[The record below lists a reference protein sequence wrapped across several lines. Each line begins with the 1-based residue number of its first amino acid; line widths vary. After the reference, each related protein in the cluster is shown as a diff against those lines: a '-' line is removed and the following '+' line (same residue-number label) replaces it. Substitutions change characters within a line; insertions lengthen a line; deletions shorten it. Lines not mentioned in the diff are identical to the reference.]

1 MKKTMITLA
10 IAGLCAMSSGAF
22 AATDSANAVVTWK
35 GTVPGVLPG
44 NTITI
49 TGLGGGDIPPGQLS
63 VLDDGT
69 FASSASVI
77 LESHSFDDTKPE
89 SEKVGDLI
97 QATWKLKGV
106 SVTPAS
112 YNVEDVKVSFN
123 HTELAVG
130 ADLGELHDTISVD
143 VRNDVANDQV
153 IPSQSIEVTTIAV
166 ASVEVA

>member
-1 MKKTMITLA
+1 MKKTMTTLA
-10 IAGLCAMSSGAF
+10 IAGLCAMSAGAF
-22 AATDSANAVVTWK
+22 AATDSADAVVTWK

-49 TGLGGGDIPPGQLS
+49 TGLGGGKIPLGQLS
-63 VLDDGT
+63 VLEDGT
-69 FASSASVI
+69 FASSAAVI

-89 SEKVGDLI
+89 SERVGDLI

-112 YNVEDVKVSFN
+112 YNVDDVKVSFN
-123 HTELAVG
+123 NTELEVG
-130 ADLGELHDTISVD
+130 DSLGDLNDTISVN

-153 IPSQSIEVTTIAV
+153 IPSQSIEVTTIAL